1 MGKTADWN
9 EIAKD
14 CIAFANAT
22 GGRLLLGLED
32 GEDAPPAGQEIPA
45 ELPDTIRRKLAE
57 RTANLVVLPDIVT
70 AQNGGQYIEFRI
82 SRVLSVVS
90 IHQRIGGEIHPN
102 QVKRVLEALIER
114 GAVCFEGNNR
124 WRRCWAVT

>member
-82 SRVLSVVS
+82 SRALSVVS